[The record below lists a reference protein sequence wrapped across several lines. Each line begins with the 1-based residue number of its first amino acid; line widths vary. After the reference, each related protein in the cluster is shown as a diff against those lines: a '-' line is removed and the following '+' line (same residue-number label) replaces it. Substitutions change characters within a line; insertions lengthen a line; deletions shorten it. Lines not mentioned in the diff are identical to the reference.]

1 MSLTSEV
8 VTVVTMMGEVVGRLK
23 DETTD
28 GYVIE
33 SPRLFVPAQGESAGG
48 FAPGLSMTGDQ
59 HPKEATI
66 NKAVVLTVCKTHEQ
80 VSAGWVEAT
89 SGIVLPS

>member
-1 MSLTSEV
+1 MKGEI

-48 FAPGLSMTGDQ
+48 FAPGLSMTGEQ
-59 HPKEATI
+59 HPKECTI
-66 NKAVVLTVCKTHEQ
+66 NKQVTLTLVKTHQQ
-80 VSAGWVEAT
+80 VADGWTEAT
-89 SGIVLPS
+89 SGILLP

>member
-1 MSLTSEV
+1 MKGEI

-23 DETTD
+23 EENSFSYD
-28 GYVIE
+28 IE
-33 SPRLFVPAQGESAGG
+33 SPRLFVPAQGEAAGG

-59 HPKEATI
+59 HPNEANI

-80 VSAGWVEAT
+80 VAAGWVEAT
-89 SGIVLPS
+89 SGIVLP